1 VRSLENIQVSDL
13 VKVLNELYTSRK
25 LAEGSDQYHPWA
37 AVPATRM
44 ASGKANFVYSVWNFH
59 TAIEDKK
66 R

>member
-44 ASGKANFVYSVWNFH
+44 ASGKANFVYSV
-59 TAIEDKK
+59 
-66 R
+66 